1 MLVYGHGDVQFGHA
15 DDWSEGRSPW
25 HLSIEGD
32 ALYGRGSADNKGQ
45 HTVDLCALGAVIG
58 VRGKLG
64 YNVTVLIEMGEEA
77 GSVGLSEIVREHAGD
92 LHSGNW
98 GGRVRNPAT
107 VLAAAIGAF
116 VDGDGVIRADF
127 LRPSRIPDPVRR
139 AVQALPEPADDGGP
153 AVDRDWGEPGLS
165 PNERV
170 FAWNT
175 VEVLALEAGD
185 PAEPKN
191 AIPARARAVLQ
202 LRYVV
207 GTDVSD
213 FAAKAE
219 RVLRE
224 RGIRGVTVRAHEPV
238 PATRLDPA
246 APVVRAAEV
255 SIAETVGRE
264 PAVEPNL
271 GGTIPNAVFA
281 DQLGLPTVWIPHSPP
296 GPTSTPRMS
305 TRWPPCCARACGSWR
320 GCSGTWAS
328 DLSSGSAPARTGPG
342 SAARV
347 GLMELIIRP
356 GDITRTQA
364 DAIVNAA
371 NHTLYGGGGVDGAI
385 HRAGGPEIL
394 AACRRLRAERFP
406 DGLPTGQAAATTAG
420 ELPACWVIHTVGP
433 TYAKTKYEQKAP
445 LLASCYRESL
455 RVAAEL
461 GAASVAFPAISAG
474 IYGWPMDDAAR
485 IAVETVRATAEE
497 VGETV
502 RTVLFTPYGS
512 AAETAF
518 RAAFG

>member
-1 MLVYGHGDVQFGHA
+1 MPSHDPAAQNSEPLPSATGSAASRERAIEASADTFDALVDLLRARVARRTESQGGGHRDRALAYLTEEIAPQLEDLGFSWRIGENPVSANHPAIIGRRVEFPQLPTVLVYGHGDVQFGHA
-15 DDWSEGRSPW
+15 QDWSEGRSPW

-77 GSVGLSEIVREHAGD
+77 GSVGLTEIVREHVGDLAADLFIGSDGPRLDAQVPTLFLGSRGALGFELALEERSGD

-127 LRPSRIPDPVRR
+127 LRPPRIPDAVRR

-153 AVDRDWGEPGLS
+153 TVDPDWGEPGLS

-191 AIPARARAVLQ
+191 AIPARARAVMQ

-224 RGIRGVTVRAHEPV
+224 RGIRGVAVRAYDPV
-238 PATRLDPA
+238 PATRLDPD
-246 APVVRAAEV
+246 APVVRAAEA
-255 SIAETVGRE
+255 SIAETVGRK

-281 DQLGLPTVWIPHSPP
+281 DQLDLPTVWIPHSH
-296 GPTSTPRMS
+296 
-305 TRWPPCCARACGSWR
+305 
-320 GCSGTWAS
+320 
-328 DLSSGSAPARTGPG
+328 PG
-342 SAARV
+342 SNQHAPDEHALASVLRE
-347 GLMELIIRP
+347 GLRIMAGVFWDMGERPEQWFGTDTDRP
-356 GDITRTQA
+356 G
-364 DAIVNAA
+364 
-371 NHTLYGGGGVDGAI
+371 
-385 HRAGGPEIL
+385 
-394 AACRRLRAERFP
+394 
-406 DGLPTGQAAATTAG
+406 
-420 ELPACWVIHTVGP
+420 
-433 TYAKTKYEQKAP
+433 
-445 LLASCYRESL
+445 
-455 RVAAEL
+455 
-461 GAASVAFPAISAG
+461 
-474 IYGWPMDDAAR
+474 AR
-485 IAVETVRATAEE
+485 
-497 VGETV
+497 G
-502 RTVLFTPYGS
+502 
-512 AAETAF
+512 
-518 RAAFG
+518 

>member
-1 MLVYGHGDVQFGHA
+1 MPSPDPARENSDPLPSVTGSEASRERAIEASADTYDALVNLLRARVARRTESQGGGHRDRAMAYLTEEIAPQLEELGFSWRIAQNPVSANHPAIIGRRVEDPQLPTVLVYGHGDVQFGHA

-58 VRGKLG
+58 VRGKLA

-77 GSVGLSEIVREHAGD
+77 GSVGLSEIVREHAGDLAADLFIGSDGPRLDAQAPTLFLGSRGALGFELVVEERSGD

-238 PATRLDPA
+238 LATRLDPA

-296 GPTSTPRMS
+296 GVQ
-305 TRWPPCCARACGSWR
+305 
-320 GCSGTWAS
+320 
-328 DLSSGSAPARTGPG
+328 PARPG
-342 SAARV
+342 
-347 GLMELIIRP
+347 
-356 GDITRTQA
+356 
-364 DAIVNAA
+364 
-371 NHTLYGGGGVDGAI
+371 
-385 HRAGGPEIL
+385 
-394 AACRRLRAERFP
+394 
-406 DGLPTGQAAATTAG
+406 
-420 ELPACWVIHTVGP
+420 
-433 TYAKTKYEQKAP
+433 
-445 LLASCYRESL
+445 
-455 RVAAEL
+455 
-461 GAASVAFPAISAG
+461 
-474 IYGWPMDDAAR
+474 
-485 IAVETVRATAEE
+485 
-497 VGETV
+497 
-502 RTVLFTPYGS
+502 
-512 AAETAF
+512 
-518 RAAFG
+518 

>member
-92 LHSGNW
+92 RHSGNW

-238 PATRLDPA
+238 LATRLDPA

-296 GPTSTPRMS
+296 GSNQHAPDEH
-305 TRWPPCCARACGSWR
+305 AL
-320 GCSGTWAS
+320 AS
-328 DLSSGSAPARTGPG
+328 VLREGLRIMAGVFWDMGERPEQWFRTGPD
-342 SAARV
+342 
-347 GLMELIIRP
+347 RP
-356 GDITRTQA
+356 GIR
-364 DAIVNAA
+364 
-371 NHTLYGGGGVDGAI
+371 G
-385 HRAGGPEIL
+385 
-394 AACRRLRAERFP
+394 
-406 DGLPTGQAAATTAG
+406 
-420 ELPACWVIHTVGP
+420 
-433 TYAKTKYEQKAP
+433 
-445 LLASCYRESL
+445 
-455 RVAAEL
+455 
-461 GAASVAFPAISAG
+461 
-474 IYGWPMDDAAR
+474 
-485 IAVETVRATAEE
+485 
-497 VGETV
+497 
-502 RTVLFTPYGS
+502 
-512 AAETAF
+512 
-518 RAAFG
+518 

>member
-1 MLVYGHGDVQFGHA
+1 MPSHGPAPALRDPMSSAAGSEASRERAIEVSADTFETLVDLLRVRVARRTESQGGGHRDRAMAYLTEEIAPQMEELGFSWRIAQNPVSANHPAIIGRRVEDPQLPTVLVYGHGDVQFGHA

-25 HLSIEGD
+25 RLSIEGD

-77 GSVGLSEIVREHAGD
+77 GSVGLPQIVDAHAEDLAADLFLGSDGPRLAAEVPTLFLGSRGALGFELVLDERSGD

-127 LRPSRIPDPVRR
+127 LRPPPIPDAVRR
-139 AVQALPEPADDGGP
+139 AVRALPEPFDDGGP
-153 AVDRDWGEPGLS
+153 AADRDWGEPGLS

-224 RGIRGVTVRAHEPV
+224 RGIRGVAVRAHEPV
-238 PATRLDPA
+238 PATRLDPD
-246 APVVRAAEV
+246 APVVRAAKA

-281 DQLGLPTVWIPHSPP
+281 DQLGLPTVWIPHSHP
-296 GPTSTPRMS
+296 GCNQHAPDEHALASVLREGLRIMAGVFWDMGERPEQ
-305 TRWPPCCARACGSWR
+305 WFGA
-320 GCSGTWAS
+320 GT
-328 DLSSGSAPARTGPG
+328 DRSAPRG
-342 SAARV
+342 
-347 GLMELIIRP
+347 
-356 GDITRTQA
+356 
-364 DAIVNAA
+364 
-371 NHTLYGGGGVDGAI
+371 
-385 HRAGGPEIL
+385 
-394 AACRRLRAERFP
+394 
-406 DGLPTGQAAATTAG
+406 
-420 ELPACWVIHTVGP
+420 
-433 TYAKTKYEQKAP
+433 
-445 LLASCYRESL
+445 
-455 RVAAEL
+455 
-461 GAASVAFPAISAG
+461 
-474 IYGWPMDDAAR
+474 
-485 IAVETVRATAEE
+485 
-497 VGETV
+497 
-502 RTVLFTPYGS
+502 
-512 AAETAF
+512 
-518 RAAFG
+518 

>member
-1 MLVYGHGDVQFGHA
+1 MPDGQGERGLPTHRQPGATLDPAGVLLVG
-15 DDWSEGRSPW
+15 
-25 HLSIEGD
+25 
-32 ALYGRGSADNKGQ
+32 
-45 HTVDLCALGAVIG
+45 
-58 VRGKLG
+58 
-64 YNVTVLIEMGEEA
+64 
-77 GSVGLSEIVREHAGD
+77 
-92 LHSGNW
+92 
-98 GGRVRNPAT
+98 
-107 VLAAAIGAF
+107 AAAIGAV

-127 LRPSRIPDPVRR
+127 LRPPPIPDAVRR
-139 AVQALPEPADDGGP
+139 AVRALPEPSDDGGP
-153 AVDRDWGEPGLS
+153 AADRDWGEPGLS

-296 GPTSTPRMS
+296 P
-305 TRWPPCCARACGSWR
+305 GSNQHAPDEHAL
-320 GCSGTWAS
+320 AS
-328 DLSSGSAPARTGPG
+328 VLREGLRIMAGVFWDMGERPEQWFRTGPD
-342 SAARV
+342 
-347 GLMELIIRP
+347 RP
-356 GDITRTQA
+356 GIR
-364 DAIVNAA
+364 
-371 NHTLYGGGGVDGAI
+371 G
-385 HRAGGPEIL
+385 
-394 AACRRLRAERFP
+394 
-406 DGLPTGQAAATTAG
+406 
-420 ELPACWVIHTVGP
+420 
-433 TYAKTKYEQKAP
+433 
-445 LLASCYRESL
+445 
-455 RVAAEL
+455 
-461 GAASVAFPAISAG
+461 
-474 IYGWPMDDAAR
+474 
-485 IAVETVRATAEE
+485 
-497 VGETV
+497 
-502 RTVLFTPYGS
+502 
-512 AAETAF
+512 
-518 RAAFG
+518 

>member
-77 GSVGLSEIVREHAGD
+77 GSVGLSEIVREHAGDLAADLFIGSDGPRLDAQAPTLFLGSRGALGFELVVDERSGD

-191 AIPARARAVLQ
+191 AIPARARAVMQ

-281 DQLGLPTVWIPHSPP
+281 DQLDLPTVWIPHSH
-296 GPTSTPRMS
+296 
-305 TRWPPCCARACGSWR
+305 
-320 GCSGTWAS
+320 
-328 DLSSGSAPARTGPG
+328 PG
-342 SAARV
+342 SNQHAPDEHALASVLRE
-347 GLMELIIRP
+347 GLRIMAGVFWDMGERPEQWFGTDTDRP
-356 GDITRTQA
+356 G
-364 DAIVNAA
+364 
-371 NHTLYGGGGVDGAI
+371 
-385 HRAGGPEIL
+385 
-394 AACRRLRAERFP
+394 
-406 DGLPTGQAAATTAG
+406 
-420 ELPACWVIHTVGP
+420 
-433 TYAKTKYEQKAP
+433 
-445 LLASCYRESL
+445 
-455 RVAAEL
+455 
-461 GAASVAFPAISAG
+461 
-474 IYGWPMDDAAR
+474 AR
-485 IAVETVRATAEE
+485 
-497 VGETV
+497 G
-502 RTVLFTPYGS
+502 
-512 AAETAF
+512 
-518 RAAFG
+518 